1 MGNQSKIK
9 LPPKDASL
17 PKKELQGSEFKKL
30 KKDPIMQHH
39 FRNIALGKTKT
50 DERGNLNTVRTIQVD
65 NPKLNKGK
73 PTLIPTVY
81 NGRVVSQEEAIEK
94 AIKSKIKYPSRN
106 THAQLRY
113 YDQRLHTYMNDITT
127 KEQARSFMRSR

>member
-81 NGRVVSQEEAIEK
+81 NGREVSQEEAVEK
-94 AIKSKIKYPSRN
+94 AIKSKIKLINY
-106 THAQLRY
+106 LFI
-113 YDQRLHTYMNDITT
+113 L
-127 KEQARSFMRSR
+127 